1 MKKKHIWLG
10 LGQNIQLRIMNK
22 KVVGYSKLKV
32 KTRKFLI
39 LCKSK
44 ISFGPP
50 PPSGKFGS
58 VHVLFICTASLQ

>member
-1 MKKKHIWLG
+1 
-10 LGQNIQLRIMNK
+10 MNK